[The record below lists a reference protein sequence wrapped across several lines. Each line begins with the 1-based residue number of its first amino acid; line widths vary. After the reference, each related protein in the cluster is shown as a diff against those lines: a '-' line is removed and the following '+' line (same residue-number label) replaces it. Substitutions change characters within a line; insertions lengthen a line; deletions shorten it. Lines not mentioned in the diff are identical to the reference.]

1 VKTQPV
7 VVAAALIATAGLVA
21 YAASPVPPS
30 PPPLGATLQGE
41 VLEVQNVSSYTYL
54 RLRTKDGE
62 TWAAVPTTSIAK
74 GARVTLA
81 DTSVMENFESR
92 ALNRKFDR
100 IVFASL
106 VNPVAGGATAAPP
119 NPHGASPAR
128 ASPVG
133 KIAKASAS
141 DARTVAESVAGATA
155 LKGKTV
161 TIRGQVVK
169 YSAGILG
176 KNWVH
181 LQDGSGSPSAGTHD
195 ILVTTTDTAAVG
207 DVVDARGTL
216 RTDVDLGSGYKY
228 AVLVEDAKIR
238 R

>member
-1 VKTQPV
+1 MKRQFAAL
-7 VVAAALIATAGLVA
+7 AAAFITAAGITV
-21 YAASPVPPS
+21 YADANSPAAPAV
-30 PPPLGATLQGE
+30 LGPTLKGE

-62 TWAAVPTTSIAK
+62 VWAAVPTTPISK

-81 DTSVMENFESR
+81 DTSLMENFESR
-92 ALNRKFDR
+92 ALKRKFDR

-106 VNPVAGGATAAPP
+106 VDPVAGEAASRPA
-119 NPHGASPAR
+119 NPHGASPAQ
-128 ASPVG
+128 AAPVG
-133 KIAKASAS
+133 KIAKASAP
-141 DARTVAESVAGATA
+141 DARTVAESVTGAAA

-169 YSAGILG
+169 YSPGLLG
-176 KNWVH
+176 KNWMH

-195 ILVTTTDTAAVG
+195 ILVTTTDTAGIG

-228 AVLVEDAKIR
+228 SVLVEDAKIR
-238 R
+238 K